1 MSEKTLILTKEL
13 AEAEFELREALGDLL
28 EVETRV
34 RKANGWHAEILRLL
48 EEEDRH
54 G

>member
-1 MSEKTLILTKEL
+1 MGEKMITLTAEL
-13 AEAEFELREALGDLL
+13 GEAEYELREAIGELDKA
-28 EVETRV
+28 ERRV

-48 EEEDRH
+48 EEDDKH